1 MFFAEDSV
9 PRVKEEYFENKR
21 REIVDAAYR
30 VCARKPITSIDMK
43 DIIDEAGFSHGVIYK
58 YYKDLDEVL
67 LDLVRRI
74 NEDNRLN
81 DKIISIFGQQDK
93 KNWEEII
100 RDVCAMLA
108 DYMIQVGPDVLK
120 ISIYA
125 NMMAVSEPERAER
138 IAGKLQKNET
148 SPLIELISALSV
160 FMKKVVSKNKLKPV
174 KSISKILEYMVAAYH
189 GIQTGYV
196 LSNCYHAEQVI
207 GKYKPKEMFSCLA
220 ESVILMINGKE

>member
-1 MFFAEDSV
+1 M

-30 VCARKPITSIDMK
+30 VCSRKPITSIDMK

-93 KNWEEII
+93 KNGRKSSGTFVQCLQII
-100 RDVCAMLA
+100 
-108 DYMIQVGPDVLK
+108 
-120 ISIYA
+120 
-125 NMMAVSEPERAER
+125 
-138 IAGKLQKNET
+138 
-148 SPLIELISALSV
+148 
-160 FMKKVVSKNKLKPV
+160 
-174 KSISKILEYMVAAYH
+174 
-189 GIQTGYV
+189 
-196 LSNCYHAEQVI
+196 
-207 GKYKPKEMFSCLA
+207 
-220 ESVILMINGKE
+220 